1 MNDTSLSRNKY
12 RKVDTSQ
19 TALVLCLKLFFF
31 CCLQEETNV
40 NALCLQLGWIYI
52 RTRVKFTCTNKIEA
66 VTVKVPCKH

>member
-19 TALVLCLKLFFF
+19 TALVLCLKVVLF

-40 NALCLQLGWIYI
+40 NALCLRLGWIYM

-66 VTVKVPCKH
+66 VTFKVPCKH